1 MTDKWCAQSQ
11 RHRFQKSGVE
21 PEADPKKGPVPQN
34 RLFLLSKL
42 PMLTEGSEICWGYV
56 HDRMLD
62 GTPKDVANPGRPA
75 DSPLGMRIRKKKQK
89 LSEFRSIKSISY
101 WQFSQFGPVRERERE
116 AWVPVHVVADP
127 GNEPAIIKISFS
139 HRSIRLEI
147 SSQYVTVK
155 PVIGSGVE
163 RWQHQLHLFKKTC
176 WGSNFRICPDPK
188 LLKQIRNRNRPWVC
202 TENC

>member
-1 MTDKWCAQSQ
+1 
-11 RHRFQKSGVE
+11 
-21 PEADPKKGPVPQN
+21 
-34 RLFLLSKL
+34 
-42 PMLTEGSEICWGYV
+42 MLTEGSEICWGYV

-75 DSPLGMRIRKKKQK
+75 DSPLGMRIRKKKWK

-101 WQFSQFGPVRERERE
+101 WQFSQFGPVRERERG

-139 HRSIRLEI
+139 HRSIGLEI

-155 PVIGSGVE
+155 PVIGSEVE
-163 RWQHQLHLFKKTC
+163 SWQHQLHLFKKNVLGIQFPNLS
-176 WGSNFRICPDPK
+176 GSKIVKADPESESTMGLYRK
-188 LLKQIRNRNRPWVC
+188 LLKKRYVIKLSISIIYGLKVVWKSLQ
-202 TENC
+202 